1 MSKQEN
7 FVQNL
12 INALARWQ
20 DVYENGGCDP
30 FYSDGQNLRLIR
42 NHILHYKRK
51 IEETVPKES
60 YPPEYFLPLPPV
72 VDIDYMAKP
81 DEIRRQAQLSLKL
94 YKEDKNYIFLLARYN
109 FLSRH
114 DKESTEIE
122 AVLNYCANL
131 EHAVAA
137 DDLVTMRR
145 HRNPELYLSSFRTC
159 AARVIKIEPENL
171 KPYQMSFLSGIPRGG
186 SGRGR

>member
-7 FVQNL
+7 FVRDL

-60 YPPEYFLPLPPV
+60 YPPEYFQPLPPV
-72 VDIDYMAKP
+72 VDIGYMAKP
-81 DEIRRQAQLSLKL
+81 DEIRRLAQLSLKV
-94 YKEDKNYIFLLARYN
+94 YQEDKNYLFLLARYN
-109 FLSRH
+109 YLSRK
-114 DKESTEIE
+114 DKDSTMIDV
-122 AVLNYCANL
+122 VLHYCANL
-131 EHAVAA
+131 EHAIAV

-145 HRNPELYLSSFRTC
+145 HRNPERILSSFSAC
-159 AARVIKIEPENL
+159 AARVSKIEPERL
-171 KPYQMSFLSGIPRGG
+171 KPYQMSLLSGIPRGD